1 MENKRKTDIAFKF
14 LIQGLYGQ
22 NDYYKVKHSQTVAK
36 ARRYYLKILD
46 TFIIAINETITIA
59 DKTHLELLKTIISD
73 GKKRL
78 NISKTFDSLDNS
90 FICTQTELILQL
102 IGNNPERHFQKNVP
116 NRKDKWKLNRHRQ
129 IQYTQTNEQKLNQI
143 YSLVQSKYKNRFP
156 NFIDD
161 FYHKIYMDECQ
172 SEFLNLMNWMKIN
185 HPDIYFEII

>member
-1 MENKRKTDIAFKF
+1 MVNKRKTDIAFKF

-22 NDYYKVKHSQTVAK
+22 NDYYRVKHSQTVAK
-36 ARRYYLKILD
+36 TRRYYLKILD
-46 TFIIAINETITIA
+46 TFTIAINETIIIA
-59 DKTHLELLKTIISD
+59 DKTHMELLKTIISD

-78 NISKTFDSLDNS
+78 NTSKTFDSLDNS

-102 IGNNPERHFQKNVP
+102 IGNNPERNFQKNVP

-129 IQYTQTNEQKLNQI
+129 IQYTQTNEQRLNQI
-143 YSLVQSKYKNRFP
+143 YNLIQSKYSDRFP

-161 FYHKIYMDECQ
+161 FYYKIYIDECQ
-172 SEFLNLMNWMKIN
+172 SDFRNLMNWIKMN